1 MTNNQITYKR
11 LGDYIREVNVR
22 NRELKVANLLGV
34 SVEKNFF
41 PSIANT
47 IGTDMSNYK
56 IVCKR
61 QFVYIADT
69 SRRGDKIAVALLEDC
84 DEAIISQAYTVFEVV
99 DCEKLL
105 PEYLMMWFRRPEFDR
120 YARFHSH
127 GSAREVFDWD
137 ELCDV
142 QLPVP
147 SIERQR
153 EIVSE
158 YETLTRRIRLNEQM
172 IEKLEATA
180 QALYRKTFVDNID
193 KQNLPQGWHL
203 APLGEVGEIV
213 SGATPKTE
221 IPEYWSDNNEGV
233 AWISPADLS
242 KQKSLYIARG
252 NKSITKAGYKS
263 CSTKMLPTGSILF
276 SSRAPIGLM
285 AIAANEVCTNQ
296 GFKSIVLKEDYM
308 REYLYMTLQN
318 EKDIIA
324 GEGSGSTFDEIS
336 AQTFKNYTITLPSNE
351 VMLVFHKQVEPIFHA
366 IFLKQQE
373 NIKLTELQSLLLSR
387 IWK

>member
-1 MTNNQITYKR
+1 MGTEFHR

-22 NRELKVANLLGV
+22 NRDLKVTRLLGV
-34 SVEKNFF
+34 GLEKKFF
-41 PSIANT
+41 PSIANI
-47 IGTDMSNYK
+47 IGTDLSNYK
-56 IVCKR
+56 VIKRGQFGCKFMSVGR
-61 QFVYIADT
+61 DGILPVSI
-69 SRRGDKIAVALLEDC
+69 LEE
-84 DEAIISQAYTVFEVV
+84 DEPAIISSAYYAFEVN
-99 DCEKLL
+99 DPNELL
-105 PEYLMMWFRRPEFDR
+105 PEYLMMWLSRPEFDR
-120 YARFHSH
+120 
-127 GSAREVFDWD
+127 
-137 ELCDV
+137 ELWFYSGGDVRGGVNYEAFCDM
-142 QLPVP
+142 PIHVP

-180 QALYRKTFVDNID
+180 QALYRHTFVDNID

-203 APLGEVGEIV
+203 ATLGEVGEIV

-221 IPEYWSDNNEGV
+221 IPEYWSDNNNEGI

-242 KQKSLYIARG
+242 KQGTLYIARG
-252 NKSITKAGYKS
+252 NKSITNAGYNS
-263 CSTKMLPTGSILF
+263 CSTIMLPAGSMLF

-308 REYLYMTLQN
+308 REYLFMTLQN

-351 VMLVFHKQVEPIFHA
+351 VILVFHNQVEPIFHA
-366 IFLKQQE
+366 INLKQQE
-373 NIKLTELQSLLLSR
+373 NIKLTELQSLLLA
-387 IWK
+387 KMGQ